1 MGLYFGEADPSTT
14 YGAAGTIVLILLWV
28 SGDVLATNNA
38 GTNQLYSGTGASGKS
53 PAGTSAFVVGAT
65 SMGHSVAYNSTGVDG
80 GTWIVV
86 Q

>member
-1 MGLYFGEADPSTT
+1 
-14 YGAAGTIVLILLWV
+14 
-28 SGDVLATNNA
+28 
-38 GTNQLYSGTGASGKS
+38 
-53 PAGTSAFVVGAT
+53 VVGAT